1 MLNVPKRVKDQSAT
15 RTTPSV
21 SRTDQSATRTLYTG
35 NLITSNQYTD
45 TAAPEGGGKNVEAVR
60 NKIEKARKE
69 NLKAREAKASRAR
82 GRNDVSTGLETA
94 WRIALQETFP
104 ETSHSP
110 WDVRIKSN
118 IKRKAKAR

>member
-1 MLNVPKRVKDQSAT
+1 MGQKRVIQGSHSETKGSHSETNQSH
-15 RTTPSV
+15 SE
-21 SRTDQSATRTLYTG
+21 TLYTG

-82 GRNDVSTGLETA
+82 GRNDVSTGLEAA
-94 WRIALQETFP
+94 WRVAVHSTFP
-104 ETSHSP
+104 KLSQSP
-110 WDVRIKSN
+110 WDVRIKSS